1 MFQKGIRMNDKPKL
15 HIIAGFLGAGK
26 TTFLNKYLKILP
38 GKTVVIEN
46 EAGTVGIDGA
56 LLPEDTTVR
65 EISAGC
71 ICCTLAPK
79 LHDQLNDIA
88 KTYEPDQ
95 IVIEP
100 SGVGNL
106 SDIAKHCT
114 KFGFKPTLKIAMV
127 DASEFEDYS
136 ESFGTFYM
144 DQVENANLVMLTH
157 QNEMTSE
164 DINEIANSI
173 SNANSEALVLKSDWR
188 ELGDS
193 ELLDLLQS
201 TEEINTSAFE
211 SQEEDNHN
219 HCENNEV
226 HEHNHHHHDHSF
238 KNNGFTQL
246 MFEDLKPWD
255 NNTARETSEALN
267 TGEFGEIFRAKGF
280 CPFDK
285 KRTFYFD
292 FTPKH
297 MNCRELPLS
306 QSIGKQRMIVIGKNL
321 NEEKL
326 KNLFEQ

>member
-1 MFQKGIRMNDKPKL
+1 MSDRPRL
-15 HIIAGFLGAGK
+15 HIVAGFLGAGK
-26 TTFLNKYLKILP
+26 TTFLNRYLRILP

-46 EAGTVGIDGA
+46 EAGTVGVDGS
-56 LLPEDTTVR
+56 LLPKDTPVR

-79 LHDQLNDIA
+79 LHDQLNDIS

-114 KFGFKPTLKIAMV
+114 RFGFRPTLKIAMV

-144 DQVENANLVMLTH
+144 DQIENANLVMLTH

-164 DINEIANSI
+164 NINVIAASI
-173 SNANSEALVLKSDWR
+173 SKANNEALILKSDWR
-188 ELGDS
+188 DLDDN
-193 ELLDLLQS
+193 ELLEMLKS
-201 TEEINTSAFE
+201 AEEIRTSSLDNQADDE
-211 SQEEDNHN
+211 HDHYKNED
-219 HCENNEV
+219 C

-238 KNNGFTQL
+238 ENNGFTQL
-246 MFEDLKPWD
+246 MFENIKPW
-255 NNTARETSEALN
+255 NKNTAAETSNALN
-267 TGEFGEIFRAKGF
+267 TGEFGEIYRAKGF
-280 CPFDK
+280 CPSVEK
-285 KRTFYFD
+285 KTLYFD
-292 FTPKH
+292 FTPRH
-297 MNCRELPLS
+297 MEFRELPSS
-306 QSIGKQRMIVIGKNL
+306 QNIGKHRMIVIGKKL

-326 KNLFEQ
+326 RNLFED